1 MEKTSNE
8 ERFVALSEKL
18 SAKLSVQE
26 EQLSLALKE
35 KEDISSQR
43 QEELDHYKEQVRIV
57 ISTMQ

>member
-8 ERFVALSEKL
+8 ERLAALSEKL

-43 QEELDHYKEQVRIV
+43 QEELDHYKEQVRY
-57 ISTMQ
+57 

>member
-26 EQLSLALKE
+26 KQLSLALKE
-35 KEDISSQR
+35 KEDIFER
-43 QEELDHYKEQVRIV
+43 PKELDQDEEQVRD
-57 ISTMQ
+57 